1 MLACQEK
8 RFMTQFN
15 DDKTKE
21 LNKNIRKI
29 SYSLRQELKLVEKK
43 INIYINSNFFDS
55 YDDLLLQIKEN
66 ISQNILSE
74 FNLFSKKFKI
84 NQEIYSQKYK
94 ELALEEEDENSY
106 EMNDISTNNSD
117 SNENITTNKNGN
129 HNFLMQEEPDLILQ
143 NREKELNEIVK
154 GVDNLREMFKDLQ
167 VIVTE
172 QGTILDRIDYNIDF
186 GFENISKGKKNIVS
200 ANEKHNTS
208 CFRNVILFLQ
218 ICIFVESMLILFKFL

>member
-15 DDKTKE
+15 DDEAKQ

-29 SYSLRQELKLVEKK
+29 SNSLRQELKTLEKK
-43 INIYINSNFFDS
+43 INIYIHSDFFDS
-55 YDDLLLQIKEN
+55 DDDLLLQIKEN
-66 ISQNILSE
+66 ISQNLLSE
-74 FNLFSKKFKI
+74 LNLFSKKFKI
-84 NQEIYSQKYK
+84 NQEIDSQKCK
-94 ELALEEEDENSY
+94 ELFLEEEDDNIH
-106 EMNDISTNNSD
+106 EMNDISTSNSD
-117 SNENITTNKNGN
+117 INENISNKNGD

-143 NREKELNEIVK
+143 SREKELNQIVK
-154 GVDNLREMFKDLQ
+154 GVNNLKEMFKDLQ
-167 VIVTE
+167 IIITE

-186 GFENISKGKKNIVS
+186 GFEHISKGKKKIIS
-200 ANEKHNTS
+200 ANEKHKNS